1 MRTHYR
7 QISLVLVNMSS
18 RLAIP
23 IYVDTNALSDI
34 LASIEDGFPMSDNVT
49 AYSSDSKNIQLSGG
63 LVEDSLFYLDRNGI
77 WKERVESRKK
87 LRET

>member
-18 RLAIP
+18 KLAIP
-23 IYVDTNALSDI
+23 IYLDTNALPDI
-34 LASIEDGFPMSDNVT
+34 LASIEDGFSISDNVT
-49 AYSSDSKNIQLSGG
+49 AYSSDSKNTQLSGG
-63 LVEDSLFYLDRNGI
+63 AEEDWLFYLDTNGI

-87 LRET
+87 LRES